1 MVTPVGKA
9 GLDVIASPAVAKD
22 NEYVVEPI
30 ISSPKLAL
38 SACVRSISPVNNS
51 APEYWTHEK
60 HFFERWSWMLLQLM
74 HVH

>member
-9 GLDVIASPAVAKD
+9 GFEVIASLAVAKD

-38 SACVRSISPVNNS
+38 SACVKSISPVNNS
-51 APEYWTHEK
+51 APDELDT
-60 HFFERWSWMLLQLM
+60 
-74 HVH
+74 